1 MCLDTGKIAIGNLD
15 TTIKKGWKII
25 IVNKE
30 KSKYTGALYGALQYF
45 DEWYKDE
52 SLFRLQFSDPPY
64 SYKYPSGF
72 HICKTRKGARV
83 IKKEISYGKKA
94 IIVKCLYRQVM
105 VVGIQCG
112 EECIVA
118 KQICIL
124 NPYKKKNH

>member
-30 KSKYTGALYGALQYF
+30 KSKYTGVLYGALQYF

-72 HICKTRKGARV
+72 HICKTRKGARA
-83 IKKEISYGKKA
+83 IKKTITNGQKA
-94 IIVKCLYRQVM
+94 IIVKCLYRQVI
-105 VVGIQCG
+105 VVGIQWG
-112 EECIVA
+112 EKCIVA
-118 KQICIL
+118 NQIYIP
-124 NPYKKKNH
+124 NPYKKKNN